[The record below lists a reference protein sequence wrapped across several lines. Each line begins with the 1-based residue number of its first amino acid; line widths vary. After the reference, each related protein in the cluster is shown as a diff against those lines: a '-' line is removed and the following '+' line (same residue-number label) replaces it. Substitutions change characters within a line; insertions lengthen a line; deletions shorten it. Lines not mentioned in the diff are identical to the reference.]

1 MSTEP
6 LPLSSPAPRP
16 QRNDNVRPKRVVA
29 CNYCRAKKIRLER
42 LEQLEALLKQQAYA
56 PTSTTNHI
64 PAQTSPAALNSDSSR
79 FTGRDDRDPLSSVL
93 PAPSSSSLTTDG
105 VETQSSSCFPLAQP
119 YKTHNPP
126 ASLNSIALIPPKPPA
141 FADNNTSTLEWSS
154 GYQPTPSDSAAPATL
169 AENSPEQIRERS
181 SISSSETS
189 NWEYHGPRSFLSI
202 CSRPGMQWVASKTGS
217 SIFDDTA
224 RTFTTYITRRLKIEK
239 NLSKERKPE
248 PDQEIAWRY
257 TRAFFDEALESSLGI
272 VHRPWFE
279 AQLRAYFDGAVTD
292 TDPTWYAL
300 RNAVYASGC
309 RIELSKTSTFQE
321 ANQSAWGYFE
331 NALSVQTEMLYFR
344 TSIVGVQALT
354 LMAYFTQNI
363 ACPCLEYVLCGIAVR
378 LGIAKGLHRQA
389 VASWNLTEYEN
400 SLRSCLFWAIYC
412 LEKQIVCQSGRHSV
426 GLTLS
431 KGCQSGTVM
440 LTLSELIDDDDVSCQ
455 VPTSAPPDSSVNIE
469 YCNTL
474 IRLARLSSV
483 VSKRLSTVQAF
494 QQGGAA
500 LVRSVTELDEQ
511 LNMLKRTIDPVICRP
526 SSPSP
531 SHLPPGMTMQQVM
544 YLRGALQSITLDIH
558 TALTYP
564 WSRSICGMT
573 PDAALRDQ
581 LETSTQIVAE
591 TCRQAILATE
601 HIRFDAST
609 PVPLS
614 FFGPMYALINL
625 FIYILQNP
633 NRYGIQSDL
642 ALMEVGAGYFAR
654 VKFATASEI
663 SISFAREIATLAREA
678 TERAHRLH
686 PSSTVSGGYD
696 QDLTYLPQKLSEN
709 EAVPGQYLAIED
721 QPLNDQTMDDMGTLF
736 DLELEN
742 WSTFLSTDFQGAVAG
757 SSIGPRY

>member
-1 MSTEP
+1 M
-6 LPLSSPAPRP
+6 
-16 QRNDNVRPKRVVA
+16 
-29 CNYCRAKKIRLER
+29 
-42 LEQLEALLKQQAYA
+42 
-56 PTSTTNHI
+56 
-64 PAQTSPAALNSDSSR
+64 
-79 FTGRDDRDPLSSVL
+79 SSVL

-105 VETQSSSCFPLAQP
+105 VETQSSSCFPLGQP
-119 YKTHNPP
+119 YKTPNPP

-141 FADNNTSTLEWSS
+141 FADNTSTLEWSS
-154 GYQPTPSDSAAPATL
+154 GYQPTPSDSADPATL

-181 SISSSETS
+181 SISSSETVLS
-189 NWEYHGPRSFLSI
+189 SFIIGPRSFLSI

-217 SIFDDTA
+217 SSFNDTA

-279 AQLRAYFDGAVTD
+279 AQLRAHFDGAVTD

-412 LEKQIVCQSGRHSV
+412 LEKQIVCQSGRHS
-426 GLTLS
+426 
-431 KGCQSGTVM
+431 
-440 LTLSELIDDDDVSCQ
+440 LIDDDDVSCQ

-500 LVRSVTELDEQ
+500 LVRSVAELDEQ

-531 SHLPPGMTMQQVM
+531 SQLPPGMTMQQVM

-663 SISFAREIATLAREA
+663 SISFAREIATLSREA
-678 TERAHRLH
+678 TERAHGLH
-686 PSSTVSGGYD
+686 PGSTVGGGYD
-696 QDLTYLPQKLSEN
+696 QDLTCLPQKLSEN

-721 QPLNDQTMDDMGTLF
+721 QPFNDQTMDDMGSLF

-742 WSTFLSTDFQGAVAG
+742 WSTFLSTDFHGAVAG